1 MSFLGYRVGFPD
13 HSKPYEITALQRNT
27 DIKQMQGPAGM
38 GAYFEANTMIEINI
52 FCKRINRDNV
62 DPQLGNMERE
72 VMRLICGFNKGDIA
86 GVSDMVLERMERIY
100 NANDTYSKTEWRTR
114 ALVRVVYEFQ
124 VPYVDSFSL
133 FSFSPPTFTP
143 V

>member
-13 HSKPYEITALQRNT
+13 HSKPYEITVLQRDT
-27 DIKQMQGPAGM
+27 VIKQIQNSAGM
-38 GAYFEANTMIEINI
+38 GLYYEANTYIEISI
-52 FCKRINRDNV
+52 FCKRITPDNV

-72 VMRLICGFNKGDIA
+72 VVRLVCGFNKGDIP

-100 NANDTYSKTEWRTR
+100 NANDTYAKTEWRTR
-114 ALVRVVYEFQ
+114 VTVRIVYEFQ

-133 FSFSPPTFTP
+133 ISFTPPTFQP